1 MALSKKQHKELLE
14 QTLQANV
21 TFKSSGGIM
30 PFRIV
35 IDGFFYNVYIKNLS
49 SAHFE
54 TKNKVSDVWRA
65 QLPSDDQ
72 FVEMKESPI
81 PFIFLGY
88 DEKND
93 VYATW
98 NPHKVKQRLNEAKYV
113 SFYSRW
119 SGQKEAHD
127 EDKFV
132 RLKLNNDGEVLI
144 FPRTKLSTYLVNME
158 TYFSDMSDY
167 VAIGSKRRTEANEA
181 YRELNNTKNIDLY
194 AKFLKENDYND
205 ITFYCRCLK
214 SLINKGKFSQ
224 HRKDFLA
231 CDTIYQYDSAIER
244 FMQNE
249 DIKELD
255 INFGRCINKILF
267 TYVDF
272 LKSKFQKADDANDI
286 NCDTTNNNIDK
297 DTLYYKNGKITKVT
311 NPDLLHKIEPHLNTE
326 YKAIMVAVNLLKEY
340 YSQKFELKMEIKDW
354 IKLANQIDWA
364 TCYDEPVVTQKDVT

>member
-1 MALSKKQHKELLE
+1 M
-14 QTLQANV
+14 
-21 TFKSSGGIM
+21 
-30 PFRIV
+30 
-35 IDGFFYNVYIKNLS
+35 
-49 SAHFE
+49 
-54 TKNKVSDVWRA
+54 
-65 QLPSDDQ
+65 
-72 FVEMKESPI
+72 
-81 PFIFLGY
+81 
-88 DEKND
+88 
-93 VYATW
+93 
-98 NPHKVKQRLNEAKYV
+98 
-113 SFYSRW
+113 
-119 SGQKEAHD
+119 
-127 EDKFV
+127 
-132 RLKLNNDGEVLI
+132 
-144 FPRTKLSTYLVNME
+144 
-158 TYFSDMSDY
+158 
-167 VAIGSKRRTEANEA
+167 
-181 YRELNNTKNIDLY
+181 
-194 AKFLKENDYND
+194 
-205 ITFYCRCLK
+205 K